1 MLVGVSHVVEP
12 VGVVCSDRT
21 DPRDTDH
28 WGSVV
33 STIRIDERFPTDCLL
48 GLEEFSHV
56 EVLFVFDRAQEH
68 DEYHAR
74 PARGR
79 ADLPAVGV
87 FAGRGPRRPNRIGA
101 TICQVLSA
109 EGRVLTVRG
118 LDAVDG
124 TPVIDIKPVLTQFL
138 PTGVRQPAWVDALMA
153 EYFVDRP
160 E

>member
-1 MLVGVSHVVEP
+1 MSHVVEP
-12 VGVVCSDRT
+12 VGVVRSERA
-21 DPRDTDH
+21 DPADTDH

-33 STIRIDERFPTDCLL
+33 STILIDDRLPVDCLR
-48 GLEEFSHV
+48 GLEDFSHV
-56 EVLFVFDRAQEH
+56 EVLFVFDRTTEH
-68 DEYHAR
+68 DDYRAR

-101 TICQVLSA
+101 TICQLLSV
-109 EGRVLTVRG
+109 EGRALTVRG

-138 PTGVRQPAWVDALMA
+138 PTGVKQPAWVDALMA
-153 EYFVDRP
+153 EYFVDR
-160 E
+160 EG